1 MGVLIYA
8 DYFRFQL
15 LMAVEVKGKNL
26 CVAGYFALVCEF
38 ASPYFHT
45 SSKNLSLL
53 ISAKSVPKTGQV

>member
-1 MGVLIYA
+1 
-8 DYFRFQL
+8 
-15 LMAVEVKGKNL
+15 MAVEVKGKNL
-26 CVAGYFALVCEF
+26 CVAGYFALVCEC